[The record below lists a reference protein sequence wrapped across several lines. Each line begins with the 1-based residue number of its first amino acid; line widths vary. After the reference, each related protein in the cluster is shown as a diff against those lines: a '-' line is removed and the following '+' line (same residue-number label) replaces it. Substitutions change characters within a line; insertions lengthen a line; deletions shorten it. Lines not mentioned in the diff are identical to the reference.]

1 MKLIRTRWRPCPM
14 IELTA
19 EMIIE
24 IHDITIQRYGGL
36 PGILCQGTIDYLVD
50 RINDEPDHFLKAAL
64 ALHLIALHPFN
75 DGQKRTGFQVAD
87 NILRM
92 NGLCISAG
100 KESICR
106 VLFTVAEYNCT
117 LDAIEKW
124 LRENTQ
130 QT

>member
-1 MKLIRTRWRPCPM
+1 M

-36 PGILCQGTIDYLVD
+36 PGILCLGTIDYLVT
-50 RINDEPDHFLKAAL
+50 RINDEPDHFKKAAL

-92 NGLCISAG
+92 NGRCISAR

-106 VLFTVAEYNCT
+106 VLCTVAQYNCA

-124 LRENTQ
+124 LRENTLE
-130 QT
+130 T

>member
-1 MKLIRTRWRPCPM
+1 M

-24 IHDITIQRYGGL
+24 IHDTTIQRYGGL
-36 PGILCQGTIDYLVD
+36 PGILCQGTIDYLVT
-50 RINDEPDHFLKAAL
+50 RINDEPDHFKKAAL

-92 NGLCISAG
+92 NGLCISAS
-100 KESICR
+100 KEKICS
-106 VLFTVAEYNCT
+106 VLCTVAEYNCT

-124 LRENTQ
+124 LRENAQELT
-130 QT
+130 

>member
-1 MKLIRTRWRPCPM
+1 M

-24 IHDITIQRYGGL
+24 FHDITIHRYGGL
-36 PGILCQGTIDYLVD
+36 PGILCQGTIDYLVT
-50 RINDEPDHFLKAAL
+50 RINDEPDHFKKAAL

-92 NGLCISAG
+92 NGLCISAS
-100 KESICR
+100 KEKICS
-106 VLFTVAEYNCT
+106 VLCTIAEYSCT

-130 QT
+130 ET

>member
-1 MKLIRTRWRPCPM
+1 M

-24 IHDITIQRYGGL
+24 IHDIIIQRYGGL

-50 RINDEPDHFLKAAL
+50 RINDEPDHFKKAAL
-64 ALHLIALHPFN
+64 ALNLIALHPFN

-92 NGLCISAG
+92 NGLCISSG

-106 VLFTVAEYNCT
+106 FLCTVAEYNCT

>member
-1 MKLIRTRWRPCPM
+1 M

-19 EMIIE
+19 EMVIE

-36 PGILCQGTIDYLVD
+36 PGILCRGTIDYLVD
-50 RINDEPDHFLKAAL
+50 RINDEPDHFKKATL

-92 NGLCISAG
+92 NDLCISAG
-100 KESICR
+100 KDTICC
-106 VLFTVAEYNCT
+106 VLCKVAEYNCT

-124 LRENTQ
+124 LRENTKEV
-130 QT
+130 